1 MPVRSH
7 CKKDQFSFL
16 FFLLILSLILIVS
29 EGIEYISNLHFTA
42 SAQELNQNQNQTVRF
57 AIGTLIHDGSPFQGN
72 TSSPLTLIDFSDFQ
86 CYLCNRYVKNTE
98 PILNKTYIQTGKV
111 VLVFKHLP
119 NRGFDSMGAAVASQC
134 VNDQGR
140 FWEFHNLLYRSQK
153 EIDSGWVSK
162 DNLNKLALLIQG
174 LDIQKFNSCLDSN
187 KYKAFVEDDVKLAL
201 SLGFKETPS
210 FVLVNSDGSD
220 PEFLQ
225 GALPFPSFQAVID
238 KKLAALKG
246 PA

>member
-1 MPVRSH
+1 M
-7 CKKDQFSFL
+7 
-16 FFLLILSLILIVS
+16 
-29 EGIEYISNLHFTA
+29 
-42 SAQELNQNQNQTVRF
+42 
-57 AIGTLIHDGSPFQGN
+57 
-72 TSSPLTLIDFSDFQ
+72 
-86 CYLCNRYVKNTE
+86 
-98 PILNKTYIQTGKV
+98 
-111 VLVFKHLP
+111 LVFKHLP

-162 DNLNKLALLIQG
+162 DNLKKLVLLIQG

-201 SLGFKETPS
+201 SLEFKETPS
-210 FVLVNSDGSD
+210 FVLVNSNGSD

-238 KKLAALKG
+238 KKLAELKG